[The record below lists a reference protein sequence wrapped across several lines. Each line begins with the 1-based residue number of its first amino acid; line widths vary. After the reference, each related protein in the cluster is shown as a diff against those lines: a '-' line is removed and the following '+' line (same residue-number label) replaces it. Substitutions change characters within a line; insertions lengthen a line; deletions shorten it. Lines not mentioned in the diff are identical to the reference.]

1 MVKKPT
7 VFITCHPTAGGSG
20 IIATELA
27 ANLAANG
34 ANTHLFSYGEPF
46 RFSSL
51 EDSNVTVHK
60 PKDLNYPLF
69 KEHHPYAMTL
79 VQSLLSAAEKSP
91 PDILHAHYAFP
102 FALVNHLVQKI
113 LLLRNIPTRNI
124 VTLHG
129 SDTNLLGTDPAYG
142 QIIKDS
148 LEMSDSITAV
158 SESLALESYATFD
171 LDKKIKVI
179 NNFVDTERFTPNRKP
194 HPAIAA
200 AKSRGEKV
208 VLHISNFRKAKN
220 PQLVIKTFTEIAA
233 LTPSKLILAGSGPEL
248 EKCIDLAKKTGIK
261 NHVETLGEI
270 KNIETVYPHADVLL
284 NLSTIES
291 FGLTILESLS
301 CGVPVVATKVGG
313 VQEVLGQKGDFFKT
327 TSSKNPK
334 EIAKLALSIIGKGRF
349 QARQRAKFFSKEKII
364 KNYLDLYEKALAK
377 N

>member
-34 ANTHLFSYGEPF
+34 TNTHLFSYGEPF

-113 LLLRNIPTRNI
+113 LLRRNIPTRNI

-334 EIAKLALSIIGKGRF
+334 EIAKLALSTIGKGRF

>member
-34 ANTHLFSYGEPF
+34 TNTHLFSYGEPF

-113 LLLRNIPTRNI
+113 LLRRNIPTRNI

-334 EIAKLALSIIGKGRF
+334 EIARLALSIIGKGRF

>member
-1 MVKKPT
+1 LVKKPT

-34 ANTHLFSYGEPF
+34 TNTHLFSYGEPF

-113 LLLRNIPTRNI
+113 LLRRNIPTRNI

-334 EIAKLALSIIGKGRF
+334 EIARLALSIIGKGRF

>member
-34 ANTHLFSYGEPF
+34 TNTHLFSYGEPF

-113 LLLRNIPTRNI
+113 LLRRNIPTRNI

-334 EIAKLALSIIGKGRF
+334 EIARLALSIIGKGRF

-377 N
+377 S

>member
-51 EDSNVTVHK
+51 EDSSVTVHK

-113 LLLRNIPTRNI
+113 LLRRNIPTRNI

-179 NNFVDTERFTPNRKP
+179 NNFVDTERFTPNRKS

-334 EIAKLALSIIGKGRF
+334 EIARLALSVIGKGRF